1 MIQPRPFSFD
11 ERRWAAM
18 AHSNAMF
25 LFFLAGGPS
34 PVAATGLLITG
45 AVYLFKRSTSRW
57 LAFQTLQ
64 ALIYQVL
71 AYLAISALVVTVL
84 STPPLTQAELEA
96 VEISTE
102 AGIALGLSTLAMFYG
117 IIGLVRCFKGRHFR
131 YPLLGHL
138 LERSMRPFE
147 E

>member
-1 MIQPRPFSFD
+1 
-11 ERRWAAM
+11 M

-45 AVYLFKRSTSRW
+45 VVYLIKRSSSRW

-71 AYLAISALVVTVL
+71 AYLLISALVITVL
-84 STPPLTQAELEA
+84 STPPAAQAEPEV
-96 VEISTE
+96 VEITAE

-131 YPLLGHL
+131 YPLLGHI
-138 LERSMRPFE
+138 LERSMRPLE